1 MNRPVLLCCY
11 LSPVSHYARLVR
23 EGGCLL
29 EVCDSYRKQTLR
41 NRCVIAS
48 ADGPLALTIP
58 VEKPLPGQNRMRDI
72 RISDH
77 GRWRHVHWNALKT
90 AYQNSP
96 FFEYYAD
103 ELAPFYEKKWD
114 FLADFNEDLMR
125 LMCRWMDLEPDIH
138 RTESYQGAEGP
149 SSIKESPAHRTETFP
164 IITKEYYQV
173 FRQKLGFLPDLSI
186 VDLLFNMGPESI
198 LYL

>member
-1 MNRPVLLCCY
+1 MAQLVLPCCY
-11 LSPVSHYARLVR
+11 LSPVSHYARLAH
-23 EGGCLL
+23 GGDCLL
-29 EVCDSYRKQTLR
+29 EVCDSYHKQTLR
-41 NRCVIAS
+41 NRCLIAS

-103 ELAPFYEKKWD
+103 ELAPFYETKWE

-125 LMCRWMDLEPDIH
+125 LMCSWIDIDPQIQ
-138 RTESYQGAEGP
+138 RTESYLGAEEP
-149 SSIKESPAHRTETFP
+149 P
-164 IITKEYYQV
+164 ILNKEYYQV
-173 FRQKLGFLPDLSI
+173 FRQKLGVLPDLSI
-186 VDLLFNMGPESI
+186 VDLVFNMGPESI